1 MAAKNLSD
9 FIQQTM
15 KFHVFITIL
24 DVLPPEIEILK
35 GSTLLAG
42 DGENDTAATTREQY
56 SSATL

>member
-1 MAAKNLSD
+1 
-9 FIQQTM
+9 M
-15 KFHVFITIL
+15 KFQYSITKL
-24 DVLPPEIEILK
+24 DMLPPEIEILK

>member
-1 MAAKNLSD
+1 MSN
-9 FIQQTM
+9 T
-15 KFHVFITIL
+15 VITIL
-24 DVLPPEIEILK
+24 DMLSPEIEILK